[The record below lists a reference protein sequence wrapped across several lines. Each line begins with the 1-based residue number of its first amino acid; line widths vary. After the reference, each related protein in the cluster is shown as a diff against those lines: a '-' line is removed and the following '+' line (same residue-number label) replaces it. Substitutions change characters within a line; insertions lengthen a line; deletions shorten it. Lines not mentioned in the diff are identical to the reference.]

1 MSSNVINRNPKQRG
15 PIWQPR
21 PIPADPASKHGP
33 GALYTQA
40 ASAGPNREEPEVNAA
55 AQSTVSDAA
64 HGSQQVRSESTNAR
78 VIDRDSLATGQ
89 TNADN
94 YGNAGAAI

>member
-1 MSSNVINRNPKQRG
+1 MTPNIVNRNPAQRG
-15 PIWQPR
+15 PLWNPR

-55 AQSTVSDAA
+55 AQSAVSDAA

-78 VIDRDSLATGQ
+78 VIDRASLKVGQ
-89 TNADN
+89 DNASN